1 MASTLFGKPRS
12 EVIKHPGAFS
22 SKAKAAG
29 KSTSEFAREKK
40 HAGGEAG
47 REANLAITLGTLRRH
62 KAKFGGVYEAMEQ
75 PAKPKGR
82 VRFGG

>member
-22 SKAKAAG
+22 AKAKAAG

-40 HAGGEAG
+40 HAGGILGKEAVL
-47 REANLAITLGTLRRH
+47 AQNLGKLRRH
-62 KAKFGGVYEAMEQ
+62 KAKFGGVYEAMEE
-75 PAKPKGR
+75 PPRPKTK
-82 VRFGG
+82 VRFGA